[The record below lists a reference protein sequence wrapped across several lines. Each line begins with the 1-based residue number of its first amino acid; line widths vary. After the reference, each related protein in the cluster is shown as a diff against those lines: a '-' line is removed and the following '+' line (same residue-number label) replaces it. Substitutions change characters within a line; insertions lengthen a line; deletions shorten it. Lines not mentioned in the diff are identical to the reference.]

1 MTFTG
6 IHSANDI
13 SGALSESVE
22 RGGLVLDEK
31 DMCAEFFDLRTGF
44 ASEVVK
50 KFIIYR
56 TRLALIVPD
65 PTKYGGRFG
74 ELVQDHRTHA
84 MVRFFNSAQQ
94 ARQWLANMPNGKC

>member
-1 MTFTG
+1 MAFSG

-13 SGALSESVE
+13 SDALMLSVE

-44 ASEVVK
+44 AGQVLQ
-50 KFIIYR
+50 KFTNYR
-56 TRLALIVPD
+56 SRLAVVVSD
-65 PTKYGGRFG
+65 TAKYGGRFN
-74 ELVQDHRTHA
+74 ELVHEHRTHA
-84 MVRFFNSAQQ
+84 VVRFFNTPQQ